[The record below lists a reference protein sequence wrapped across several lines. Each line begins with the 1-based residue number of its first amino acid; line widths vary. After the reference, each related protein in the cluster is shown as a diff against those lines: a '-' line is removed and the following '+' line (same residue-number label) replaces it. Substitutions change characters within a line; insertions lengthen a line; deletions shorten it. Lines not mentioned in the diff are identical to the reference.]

1 MSLAPRKPGFYIPLR
16 KHISPDCKRDI
27 LFRRGTQI
35 RAGDSL
41 GAACYKRLIPAAKAK
56 AVNHTR
62 DIPQTFWRDDRLPW
76 LELRSYGAAAGPISA
91 TATPALGG
99 GDYRGETR
107 CLCAGRVPAATR
119 DLIVI
124 RRTRRIAVI
133 RCMAGRAAI
142 TCFTDATWCHAQ
154 RPDIPRH
161 QYHLAAAAAADSPL
175 FASFQQVVALMCA
188 GALNNCPPG
197 WRYSCT
203 RCRCAP
209 PRRRRHITPAP
220 CCFSAAMDLPASPS
234 LDKLAH
240 DSALRKE
247 TVIRAVKQD
256 TGLTPASLINMARI
270 EYAKTRLRAGAP
282 IADVGYQ
289 AGFADQSHFHK
300 TFVSYTAATRGSMRK
315 ADQYLTISNT
325 PRRRVASAPLSRP
338 LCIPY
343 RRSFPPPS
351 RR

>member
-35 RAGDSL
+35 QAGDSL

-76 LELRSYGAAAGPISA
+76 LELRSTWRSRQAYKRHSHPQLSVGAII
-91 TATPALGG
+91 
-99 GDYRGETR
+99 DGETR
-107 CLCAGRVPAATR
+107 CLCNGQEYLLQPG

-124 RRTRRIAVI
+124 PPHAPHS
-133 RCMAGRAAI
+133 CNPLHGRPRSYHMLYL
-142 TCFTDATWCHAQ
+142 DATWCHAQ
-154 RPDIPRH
+154 RPDIPPGASITSPQPLLR
-161 QYHLAAAAAADSPL
+161 DSPL
-175 FASFQQVVALMCA
+175 FASFQQVVALMSR
-188 GALNNCPPG
+188 GSLEQL
-197 WRYSCT
+197 
-203 RCRCAP
+203 
-209 PRRRRHITPAP
+209 PARL
-220 CCFSAAMDLPASPS
+220 FQRLAMDLPASPS

-240 DSALRKE
+240 DSALRNE

-270 EYAKTRLRAGAP
+270 EYAKTRLRAGDP

-300 TFVSYTAATRGSMRK
+300 TFVSYTAATPR
-315 ADQYLTISNT
+315 QYAQSRSISDNK
-325 PRRRVASAPLSRP
+325 
-338 LCIPY
+338 
-343 RRSFPPPS
+343 
-351 RR
+351 